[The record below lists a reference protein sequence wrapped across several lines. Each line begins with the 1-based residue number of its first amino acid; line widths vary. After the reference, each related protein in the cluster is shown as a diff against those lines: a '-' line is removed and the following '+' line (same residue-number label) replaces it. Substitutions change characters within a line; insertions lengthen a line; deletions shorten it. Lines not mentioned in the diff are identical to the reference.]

1 MKVLSPLILPVVTDL
16 LIFYFGEV
24 ESLVPGVV
32 DYSYA
37 PIFTW
42 TTFRRDSNIDSP
54 TLALHIWYIICAVYG

>member
-1 MKVLSPLILPVVTDL
+1 MGMKVLSPLILPVVTDL

-37 PIFTW
+37 PIFYMDHVPK
-42 TTFRRDSNIDSP
+42 R
-54 TLALHIWYIICAVYG
+54 